1 MGNYAAYP
9 AYKASGVE
17 WLGEIPAHWIVKKI
31 GYVAVQ
37 NSGGAWGSEDDES
50 DGTIILRST
59 EQTIDGKW
67 QIENPARRLLTPTEK
82 RQTLLVAGDL
92 LITKSS
98 GSKLHI
104 GKTTIVD
111 HEVESLQCGFS
122 NFMQRLRLKQEQCPK
137 FYYYLFNS
145 KVGREQFDFNSNT
158 TTGLANLN
166 GTVISATLS
175 ALPPLPEQEA
185 IARFLDNKTAQID
198 GLIAKKEALLARLAD
213 KRTALIS
220 QAVTKGLDP
229 RVPMRDSGVE
239 WLGEIPAHWRISRLR
254 FVLTTNPSRNEIRL
268 GEDEPVS
275 FVPMEAVGEYG
286 GLNLEIEKPL
296 EEIGS
301 GYTYFANRDV
311 VVAKITPC
319 FENGKG
325 ALVAELVNGVGFGT
339 TELHVLRASR
349 ELNEEFLFYL
359 TISQVFRK
367 LGEAE
372 MYGAG
377 GQKRVPESFIRD
389 MRLGIP
395 PLPEQ
400 KAIARVLD
408 HKTLEIDEQIAKI
421 QAAIDKLKEYRTA
434 LITGAVTG
442 KIDVRGVA

>member
-239 WLGEIPAHWRISRLR
+239 WLGEIPEHWETVKGKYLFDIYSGYAPDAVN
-254 FVLTTNPSRNEIRL
+254 FE
-268 GEDEPVS
+268 GEDLNYFKVDDLNKNPGS
-275 FVPMEAVGEYG
+275 LYMNSSSNSIGKDRHITLPEAPIILFPKRGAAIATNKVKIIENAGVYDTNLM
-286 GLNLEIEKPL
+286 GLKPNEKIEIEFL
-296 EEIGS
+296 VYSLLARGLWDM
-301 GYTYFANRDV
+301 ADV
-311 VVAKITPC
+311 STVPQINNKHINPMAFPVPGRSEQQAI
-319 FENGKG
+319 
-325 ALVAELVNGVGFGT
+325 VQY
-339 TELHVLRASR
+339 
-349 ELNEEFLFYL
+349 LNEH
-359 TISQVFRK
+359 TTTVDQQRAKV
-367 LGEAE
+367 
-372 MYGAG
+372 
-377 GQKRVPESFIRD
+377 GQ
-389 MRLGIP
+389 
-395 PLPEQ
+395 
-400 KAIARVLD
+400 AIG
-408 HKTLEIDEQIAKI
+408 
-421 QAAIDKLKEYRTA
+421 KLKQYRTA
-434 LITGAVTG
+434 LITSAVTG
-442 KIDVRGVA
+442 KIDVQGVA